1 MSQYTGIDGLRQIM
15 TILRDKD
22 RGCAWD
28 RQQTFES
35 ISKYTIE
42 EAYEVRDAIVQNDMD
57 ELKSELGDLL
67 LQVVFHAQMASEKG
81 LFDFDDVCTAINDK
95 MVRRHAHVF
104 GPHVFGNAKPATV
117 DEINALWDK
126 IKAQEKAEK
135 GIQSEGLAL
144 ESITPSLPAVMR
156 GQKAI
161 KTAIKKGFDWET
173 LDGVFAKIDEE
184 LGEIK
189 AEIDSNNRDGMD
201 NEMGDLF
208 FCMIILATKLGLNAE
223 SSMNQG
229 VSKFI
234 NRFNAM
240 ERLLKQ
246 SGQTLDGATL
256 EDMEQAW
263 TQVKSGEQKG

>member
-1 MSQYTGIDGLRQIM
+1 MTQYQGIDGLRQIM

-28 RQQTFES
+28 RQQTFAT

-42 EAYEVRDAIVQNDMD
+42 EAYEVRDAIVQGDMD

-67 LQVVFHAQMASEKG
+67 FQVIFHTQMAQEQG

-104 GPHVFGNAKPATV
+104 GDAKPETV
-117 DEINALWDK
+117 DEINAMWDK
-126 IKAQEKAEK
+126 IKVQEKAKK

-144 ESITPSLPAVMR
+144 ENITPSLPAIIR
-156 GQKAI
+156 GQKAV

-189 AEIDSNNRDGMD
+189 TEISSGKQDRIND
-201 NEMGDLF
+201 EMGDLF

-223 SSMNQG
+223 ASMNQG

-234 NRFNAM
+234 GRFNAM
-240 ERLLKQ
+240 ERLIKQ
-246 SGQTLDGATL
+246 SGQTLDDASL

-263 TQVKSGEQKG
+263 TQAKLLENKS

>member
-1 MSQYTGIDGLRQIM
+1 MTQYQGIDGLRQIM
-15 TILRDKD
+15 ALLRDKD

-28 RQQTFES
+28 RQQTFET

-42 EAYEVRDAIVQNDMD
+42 EAYEVRDAIAQNDMD

-67 LQVVFHAQMASEKG
+67 LQVVFHAQMAREQG
-81 LFDFDDVCTAINDK
+81 LFDFNDVCDAINDK

-104 GPHVFGNAKPATV
+104 GDEKPENI
-117 DEINALWDK
+117 DEINAMWDR
-126 IKAQEKAEK
+126 IKAEEKAKK
-135 GIQSEGLAL
+135 GIQSENLAL
-144 ESITPSLPAVMR
+144 DTITPSLPAIMR

-173 LDGVFAKIDEE
+173 MDGVFAKIDEE
-184 LGEIK
+184 ITEIK
-189 AEIDSNNRDGMD
+189 TEIKSNNRDAMMD
-201 NEMGDLF
+201 EMGDLF
-208 FCMIILATKLGLNAE
+208 FCMIILATKLNLDAE

-234 NRFNAM
+234 GRFNSM

-246 SGQTLDGATL
+246 SGQTLDGANL
-256 EDMEQAW
+256 AEMEQAW
-263 TQVKSGEQKG
+263 QQAKSLEKG